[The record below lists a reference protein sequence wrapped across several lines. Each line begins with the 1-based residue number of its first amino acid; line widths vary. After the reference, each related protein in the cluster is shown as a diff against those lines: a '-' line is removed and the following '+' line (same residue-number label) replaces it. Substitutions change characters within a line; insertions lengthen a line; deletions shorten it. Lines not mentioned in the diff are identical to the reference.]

1 MLDWMKKLFNK
12 EEEQTAM
19 NKEVP
24 KQIESQ
30 PKIPRVNHYT
40 EAREA
45 QMASRNAGKC
55 RFPLVPDNGFDEED
69 ESEVNRFE
77 EQPVQ
82 GVAYEEPTAQRGIKV
97 ERSRRPYVEK
107 VVSTY
112 EEPEVQYEPVRES
125 VVKKASAP
133 SQESNRRPFRPT
145 EMISPIYGYNRPS
158 VEKKVE
164 KQEEVKEREDLE
176 ISVEGKAVV
185 DAWLEKKGY
194 KLSDFSEGQATS
206 SAPGEVVEQKGQ
218 QSKKEEKSVVDQWL
232 EKNGYEIERQVP
244 LVEEKEVIKEMSTP
258 QEVSADELLH
268 KTVAEQM
275 ESAKLEKDVVVLNE
289 NNLQEELVA
298 SKVEHEDTILSEEIK
313 RNTEIKQPTIEVE
326 KQAPEESVIV
336 KAEEKLEE
344 TIIVEIPEELEEVEV
359 ITETEEL
366 EEVEV
371 ITETEEL
378 EEVEVITE
386 TEELEEVEVIAETE
400 EPEELIAETEES
412 EEVEV
417 IAETEELEEVEV
429 IAETEESEEVEVI
442 AETEELEEV
451 EVIAETEE
459 SEEVEVIAETEESEE
474 VEVIAETEESEEV
487 EVIAE
492 TEESEEVEV
501 IAETEESEEVEV
513 IAETEESEEVEVIA
527 ETEES
532 EEVEVIAETEESE
545 EVEVIAEAEESEE
558 VEVIAETEE
567 SEEVEV
573 IAETEESEEVEVIA
587 EAEESEEV
595 EVIAETE
602 ELEEVEVI
610 AETEE
615 LEEVEVIAETEE
627 LEEVEVI
634 AETEELEEVE
644 VIAETEELEEV
655 EVIAET
661 EELEEVEVIAETK
674 APVVETFVALEEIQ
688 QEDEVIEQNSE
699 FIHVAEA
706 DEQTKND
713 VQSFANVLIAETE
726 ENKRVEEE
734 APVVE
739 EQSVEEEVPVV
750 EEQPVVKKEE
760 PKREKK
766 RHVPFNVVMLKQDRT
781 RLMERHAARANAMQP
796 SANVRVENK
805 PVQQEVAEP
814 QVEEQ
819 PMQQVVVESQV
830 EESPVQQVVAEPQV
844 EEQPMQQVVV
854 ESQVEESPVQQVV
867 AEPQVEEQPMQ
878 QVVAEPQVE
887 ESPVQQA
894 VAEPQV
900 EEQPMQQVVAEP
912 QVEEQ
917 PMQQVVVEPQ
927 VEESPVQQA
936 VAEPQVEEQP
946 MQQVVAEPQV
956 EEQPMQQVV
965 AEPQV
970 EEQPMQQVV
979 VEQVQKPISSTEVK
993 EKAYVVNQRE
1003 NDMRNVLHTPPTY
1016 TVPPLALLSI
1026 PQQTA
1031 LDNTEWLEEQKE
1043 LLDTTFNN
1051 FHVGAHVI
1059 NVSQGPAVTRFEVQP
1074 DPGVKVNKITNLS
1087 DDIKL
1092 SLAAK
1097 DIRIEAPI
1105 PGKSAIG
1112 IEVPN
1117 KESKPVFLRE
1127 ILRSPVFTKSE
1138 SPLTVAL
1145 GLDISGDPI
1154 VTDIR
1159 KMPHGL
1165 IAGATGSGKS
1175 VCINAILTSILYKAK
1190 PHEVK
1195 LMLIDPKMVE
1205 LAPYNSVP
1213 HLVAPVITDV
1223 KAATAALKWAVEE
1236 MERRYELFAHAG
1248 ARDLTRY
1255 NTIVSEREI
1264 PGETLPYIVIVIDEL
1279 ADLMMVAPGDVEEAI
1294 CRIAQ
1299 KARAC
1304 GIHLL
1309 VATQRPSVDVITGLI
1324 KSNIPTRIAFTV
1336 SSQVD
1341 SRTIIDIGG
1350 AEKLLGRGDMLFLG
1364 NGTSKPVRIQGVYVS
1379 DDEIE
1384 KTVDHVRKQMKPN
1397 YLFKQEDLLA
1407 KTEQAESEDELFFDA
1422 CQFVVEQ
1429 GGASTSSVQRKF
1441 RIGYNRAARLIE
1453 EMESQG
1459 IISEGRGTKPRD
1471 VLISE
1476 DEFAAMQETNV

>member
-24 KQIESQ
+24 KQVESQ

-69 ESEVNRFE
+69 VIETGRFE

-82 GVAYEEPTAQRGIKV
+82 AVTYKESPIQRGIKV
-97 ERSRRPYVEK
+97 ERSRRQYVEK

-112 EEPEVQYEPVRES
+112 EEPEMQYEPEREP
-125 VVKKASAP
+125 VVKKASTPA
-133 SQESNRRPFRPT
+133 QESNRRPFRPT

-158 VEKKVE
+158 VEKKEE

-176 ISVEGKAVV
+176 ISVEGKSVV

-194 KLSDFSEGQATS
+194 TLSDFSEGQAPTS
-206 SAPGEVVEQKGQ
+206 SSHRAANEQGEQ
-218 QSKKEEKSVVDQWL
+218 QYEESKKEEKSVVDQWL
-232 EKNGYEIERQVP
+232 EKNGYEIERQEP
-244 LVEEKEVIKEMSTP
+244 IVEEKEVVQEMSAP
-258 QEVSADELLH
+258 QEVPAAELLH
-268 KTVAEQM
+268 ETIAERM
-275 ESAKLEKDVVVLNE
+275 EGAKQESDVVDKNI
-289 NNLQEELVA
+289 LQEELVD

-313 RNTEIKQPTIEVE
+313 RSTEIEQPTIEVE
-326 KQAPEESVIV
+326 KQAPEESVII

-344 TIIVEIPEELEEVEV
+344 TIVVEIP
-359 ITETEEL
+359 
-366 EEVEV
+366 
-371 ITETEEL
+371 
-378 EEVEVITE
+378 
-386 TEELEEVEVIAETE
+386 EEVEVIAE
-400 EPEELIAETEES
+400 AEAP

-417 IAETEELEEVEV
+417 IAEAEELEEVEEVEV

-442 AETEELEEV
+442 AEAEAPEEV
-451 EVIAETEE
+451 EVIAEAEE
-459 SEEVEVIAETEESEE
+459 SEEVEVIAEAEAPEE
-474 VEVIAETEESEEV
+474 VEVIAEAEAEAPEEV

-492 TEESEEVEV
+492 
-501 IAETEESEEVEV
+501 A
-513 IAETEESEEVEVIA
+513 
-527 ETEES
+527 EES

-573 IAETEESEEVEVIA
+573 IAETKAPE
-587 EAEESEEV
+587 EAE
-595 EVIAETE
+595 
-602 ELEEVEVI
+602 
-610 AETEE
+610 
-615 LEEVEVIAETEE
+615 
-627 LEEVEVI
+627 
-634 AETEELEEVE
+634 
-644 VIAETEELEEV
+644 
-655 EVIAET
+655 
-661 EELEEVEVIAETK
+661 
-674 APVVETFVALEEIQ
+674 PVALEEMQ
-688 QEDEVIEQNSE
+688 QEMVLNKAIEQKNE

-706 DEQTKND
+706 DEQTKKD
-713 VQSFANVLIAETE
+713 VQSFADVLIAEE
-726 ENKRVEEE
+726 QRVVEE

-739 EQSVEEEVPVV
+739 EQSVVEEAPIAEEQPVAEETSIVEEQPVAEEAPIAEEQPAVEETPIVEEQPAAEEAPVV
-750 EEQPVVKKEE
+750 EEQPVVEETSVVEEQPAAEETPIVEEQPAAEEAPIAEEQPAVEETPIVEEQPAAEEAPVVEEQPVAEEAPVVEEQTVVQKEE

-781 RLMERHAARANAMQP
+781 RLMERHAARTNAMQP
-796 SANVRVENK
+796 SMSERVENK
-805 PVQQEVAEP
+805 SVHQVEEQPQVEEKQMQQVVVKPQVEEKQMQQVVEP
-814 QVEEQ
+814 QVEEK
-819 PMQQVVVESQV
+819 
-830 EESPVQQVVAEPQV
+830 PVQQVVEPQV
-844 EEQPMQQVVV
+844 EEK
-854 ESQVEESPVQQVV
+854 
-867 AEPQVEEQPMQ
+867 
-878 QVVAEPQVE
+878 
-887 ESPVQQA
+887 
-894 VAEPQV
+894 
-900 EEQPMQQVVAEP
+900 
-912 QVEEQ
+912 

-927 VEESPVQQA
+927 VEEKPVQQ
-936 VAEPQVEEQP
+936 VVVEPQVEEK
-946 MQQVVAEPQV
+946 
-956 EEQPMQQVV
+956 
-965 AEPQV
+965 
-970 EEQPMQQVV
+970 PMQQVV
-979 VEQVQKPISSTEVK
+979 VEPQVEEKPVQQVVEPQVEEVQPVQQVVAEQVQKPISSTEVE

-1003 NDMRNVLHTPPTY
+1003 NDVRNVLQTPPTY
-1016 TVPPLALLSI
+1016 TIPSLTLLSI
-1026 PQQTA
+1026 PQQAA

-1364 NGTSKPVRIQGVYVS
+1364 NGTSKPVRVQGVYVS

-1384 KTVDHVRKQMKPN
+1384 KTVDHVKKQMKPN

-1407 KTEQAESEDELFFDA
+1407 KTEQAESEDELFFEA

-1459 IISEGRGTKPRD
+1459 IISEARGTKPRD

>member
-1 MLDWMKKLFNK
+1 ETL
-12 EEEQTAM
+12 EEA
-19 NKEVP
+19 
-24 KQIESQ
+24 
-30 PKIPRVNHYT
+30 
-40 EAREA
+40 
-45 QMASRNAGKC
+45 
-55 RFPLVPDNGFDEED
+55 
-69 ESEVNRFE
+69 
-77 EQPVQ
+77 
-82 GVAYEEPTAQRGIKV
+82 
-97 ERSRRPYVEK
+97 
-107 VVSTY
+107 
-112 EEPEVQYEPVRES
+112 
-125 VVKKASAP
+125 
-133 SQESNRRPFRPT
+133 
-145 EMISPIYGYNRPS
+145 
-158 VEKKVE
+158 
-164 KQEEVKEREDLE
+164 
-176 ISVEGKAVV
+176 
-185 DAWLEKKGY
+185 
-194 KLSDFSEGQATS
+194 
-206 SAPGEVVEQKGQ
+206 
-218 QSKKEEKSVVDQWL
+218 
-232 EKNGYEIERQVP
+232 
-244 LVEEKEVIKEMSTP
+244 EVI
-258 QEVSADELLH
+258 
-268 KTVAEQM
+268 AE
-275 ESAKLEKDVVVLNE
+275 
-289 NNLQEELVA
+289 
-298 SKVEHEDTILSEEIK
+298 
-313 RNTEIKQPTIEVE
+313 TET
-326 KQAPEESVIV
+326 
-336 KAEEKLEE
+336 
-344 TIIVEIPEELEEVEV
+344 LEEVEV
-359 ITETEEL
+359 VAETEAL

-371 ITETEEL
+371 VVETEAP
-378 EEVEVITE
+378 EEAEVIAE
-386 TEELEEVEVIAETE
+386 TEALEEVEVIAETE
-400 EPEELIAETEES
+400 TLEEA
-412 EEVEV
+412 EV
-417 IAETEELEEVEV
+417 IAETEALEEVEVVAETETLEEAEVIAETETLEEVEVVAETEALEEVEVIVETEAPEEAEVIAETEALEEVEVVAETEALEEVEV
-429 IAETEESEEVEVI
+429 IAETEALEEVEVV
-442 AETEELEEV
+442 AETEELEE
-451 EVIAETEE
+451 AE
-459 SEEVEVIAETEESEE
+459 
-474 VEVIAETEESEEV
+474 
-487 EVIAE
+487 
-492 TEESEEVEV
+492 
-501 IAETEESEEVEV
+501 
-513 IAETEESEEVEVIA
+513 
-527 ETEES
+527 
-532 EEVEVIAETEESE
+532 
-545 EVEVIAEAEESEE
+545 
-558 VEVIAETEE
+558 
-567 SEEVEV
+567 
-573 IAETEESEEVEVIA
+573 
-587 EAEESEEV
+587 
-595 EVIAETE
+595 
-602 ELEEVEVI
+602 
-610 AETEE
+610 
-615 LEEVEVIAETEE
+615 
-627 LEEVEVI
+627 
-634 AETEELEEVE
+634 
-644 VIAETEELEEV
+644 
-655 EVIAET
+655 
-661 EELEEVEVIAETK
+661 
-674 APVVETFVALEEIQ
+674 PVALEETQ
-688 QEDEVIEQNSE
+688 QEMLLNEQIEQKNE
-699 FIHVAEA
+699 FIHVTEA
-706 DEQTKND
+706 DEQMKKD
-713 VQSFANVLIAETE
+713 VQSFANVLIAEEAPVAE
-726 ENKRVEEE
+726 EQRAVEEASVVEE
-734 APVVE
+734 APIAE
-739 EQSVEEEVPVV
+739 EQRVV
-750 EEQPVVKKEE
+750 EQPVVQKEE

-781 RLMERHAARANAMQP
+781 RLMERHAARANAMQ
-796 SANVRVENK
+796 SSMSERVENK
-805 PVQQEVAEP
+805 PVQQVEEQPVQQEVVEP
-814 QVEEQ
+814 QVEEK
-819 PMQQVVVESQV
+819 PVQQVVVEPQV
-830 EESPVQQVVAEPQV
+830 EEKPVQQVVVEPQV
-844 EEQPMQQVVV
+844 EEK
-854 ESQVEESPVQQVV
+854 
-867 AEPQVEEQPMQ
+867 
-878 QVVAEPQVE
+878 
-887 ESPVQQA
+887 
-894 VAEPQV
+894 
-900 EEQPMQQVVAEP
+900 
-912 QVEEQ
+912 

-927 VEESPVQQA
+927 VEEKPVQQ
-936 VAEPQVEEQP
+936 VVVEPQVEERP
-946 MQQVVAEPQV
+946 MQQVVA
-956 EEQPMQQVV
+956 
-965 AEPQV
+965 
-970 EEQPMQQVV
+970 
-979 VEQVQKPISSTEVK
+979 EQVQKPISSTEVQ

-1003 NDMRNVLHTPPTY
+1003 NDMRNVLQTPPTY
-1016 TVPPLALLSI
+1016 AIPPLTLLSI
-1026 PQQTA
+1026 PQQAA
-1031 LDNTEWLEEQKE
+1031 LDNTEWLNEQKE

-1255 NTIVSEREI
+1255 NTIVSGREI

-1364 NGTSKPVRIQGVYVS
+1364 NGTSKPVRVQGVYVS

>member
-82 GVAYEEPTAQRGIKV
+82 GVTYEEPTAQRGIKV

-125 VVKKASAP
+125 VVKKASTPA
-133 SQESNRRPFRPT
+133 QESNRRPFRPT

-158 VEKKVE
+158 VEKKEE

-176 ISVEGKAVV
+176 ISVEGKSVV

-194 KLSDFSEGQATS
+194 TLSDFSEGQAPTS
-206 SAPGEVVEQKGQ
+206 SSHRAANQQGEQ
-218 QSKKEEKSVVDQWL
+218 QYKENKKEEKSVVDQWL

-244 LVEEKEVIKEMSTP
+244 LVEEKEVIQEMSTP

-344 TIIVEIPEELEEVEV
+344 TIIVEIPEEVSKVEVIAETEEFEEVVMETEAPEEVEV
-359 ITETEEL
+359 ITETEES
-366 EEVEV
+366 EEA
-371 ITETEEL
+371 
-378 EEVEVITE
+378 
-386 TEELEEVEVIAETE
+386 EVIAE
-400 EPEELIAETEES
+400 
-412 EEVEV
+412 V
-417 IAETEELEEVEV
+417 
-429 IAETEESEEVEVI
+429 
-442 AETEELEEV
+442 
-451 EVIAETEE
+451 
-459 SEEVEVIAETEESEE
+459 
-474 VEVIAETEESEEV
+474 
-487 EVIAE
+487 
-492 TEESEEVEV
+492 
-501 IAETEESEEVEV
+501 
-513 IAETEESEEVEVIA
+513 
-527 ETEES
+527 
-532 EEVEVIAETEESE
+532 EESE

-558 VEVIAETEE
+558 AEVIAE
-567 SEEVEV
+567 
-573 IAETEESEEVEVIA
+573 IN
-587 EAEESEEV
+587 
-595 EVIAETE
+595 
-602 ELEEVEVI
+602 
-610 AETEE
+610 
-615 LEEVEVIAETEE
+615 
-627 LEEVEVI
+627 
-634 AETEELEEVE
+634 
-644 VIAETEELEEV
+644 
-655 EVIAET
+655 
-661 EELEEVEVIAETK
+661 

-688 QEDEVIEQNSE
+688 QEDEAIEQKSE

-706 DEQTKND
+706 DEQTKKD
-713 VQSFANVLIAETE
+713 VQSFADVLIAEEQPVVE
-726 ENKRVEEE
+726 EAPVVEKQPVAEETLVAEEQRVVEEAPVAEEQQVVEE

-739 EQSVEEEVPVV
+739 EQSVVEEAPVV
-750 EEQPVVKKEE
+750 EEQPVAEETPVAEEQPVVQKEE

-814 QVEEQ
+814 QVEERPVQ
-819 PMQQVVVESQV
+819 QVAAEPQMEEHPVQQVVAKPQV
-830 EESPVQQVVAEPQV
+830 EEQTMKQVVAEPQVEERPVQQVVAEPQVEEHPVQQVVAEPQV
-844 EEQPMQQVVV
+844 EEQPI
-854 ESQVEESPVQQVV
+854 
-867 AEPQVEEQPMQ
+867 
-878 QVVAEPQVE
+878 
-887 ESPVQQA
+887 
-894 VAEPQV
+894 
-900 EEQPMQQVVAEP
+900 
-912 QVEEQ
+912 
-917 PMQQVVVEPQ
+917 
-927 VEESPVQQA
+927 
-936 VAEPQVEEQP
+936 
-946 MQQVVAEPQV
+946 
-956 EEQPMQQVV
+956 
-965 AEPQV
+965 
-970 EEQPMQQVV
+970 QQVV
-979 VEQVQKPISSTEVK
+979 VEQVQKPISSTEVQ

-1026 PQQTA
+1026 PQQSA

-1364 NGTSKPVRIQGVYVS
+1364 NGTSKPVRVQGVYVS

-1384 KTVDHVRKQMKPN
+1384 KTVDHVKKQMKPN

-1407 KTEQAESEDELFFDA
+1407 KTEQAESEDELFLDA

>member
-24 KQIESQ
+24 KQVESQ

-69 ESEVNRFE
+69 VIETGHFE
-77 EQPVQ
+77 EQPVRA
-82 GVAYEEPTAQRGIKV
+82 VTYENQPVQRGIKV
-97 ERSRRPYVEK
+97 ERSRRQYVEK

-112 EEPEVQYEPVRES
+112 EEPEMQYEPEREP

-158 VEKKVE
+158 VEKKEE

-176 ISVEGKAVV
+176 ISVEGKSVV

-194 KLSDFSEGQATS
+194 KLSDFSEGQAPTS
-206 SAPGEVVEQKGQ
+206 SSHRAANQQGEQ
-218 QSKKEEKSVVDQWL
+218 QYEENKKEEKSVVDQWL

-244 LVEEKEVIKEMSTP
+244 LVEEKEVIQEMSTP

-344 TIIVEIPEELEEVEV
+344 TIIVEIPEEVSK
-359 ITETEEL
+359 
-366 EEVEV
+366 
-371 ITETEEL
+371 
-378 EEVEVITE
+378 
-386 TEELEEVEVIAETE
+386 VEVIAETE
-400 EPEELIAETEES
+400 ELEEVVMETEAP

-417 IAETEELEEVEV
+417 IAEAKELEEVEV

-442 AETEELEEV
+442 AEAEESEEA

-474 VEVIAETEESEEV
+474 VEVIAEAEESEEA

-513 IAETEESEEVEVIA
+513 IAEAEESEEAEVITETEESEEVEVIAEAKESEEVEVIAEAKESEEVEVIA

-545 EVEVIAEAEESEE
+545 EVEVIAEAKELEE
-558 VEVIAETEE
+558 VEVIT
-567 SEEVEV
+567 
-573 IAETEESEEVEVIA
+573 ETEESEEVEVIA
-587 EAEESEEV
+587 EAEE
-595 EVIAETE
+595 T
-602 ELEEVEVI
+602 
-610 AETEE
+610 
-615 LEEVEVIAETEE
+615 
-627 LEEVEVI
+627 
-634 AETEELEEVE
+634 
-644 VIAETEELEEV
+644 
-655 EVIAET
+655 
-661 EELEEVEVIAETK
+661 EVIAETK

-688 QEDEVIEQNSE
+688 QEDEAIEQKSE

-706 DEQTKND
+706 DEQTKKD

-726 ENKRVEEE
+726 ENRRVVEEAQVAEEQRVVEEAQVAEEQRVVEEAQVAEEQRVVEEAQVAEEQRVVEE

-739 EQSVEEEVPVV
+739 EQRVVEETPIA
-750 EEQPVVKKEE
+750 EEQPVVQKEE

-814 QVEEQ
+814 QVEER
-819 PMQQVVVESQV
+819 
-830 EESPVQQVVAEPQV
+830 PVQQVVAEPQV
-844 EEQPMQQVVV
+844 EENPMQQVVV
-854 ESQVEESPVQQVV
+854 EPQVEERPVQQVVVEPQVEERPVQQVV
-867 AEPQVEEQPMQ
+867 AEPQVEER
-878 QVVAEPQVE
+878 
-887 ESPVQQA
+887 PVQQ
-894 VAEPQV
+894 
-900 EEQPMQQVVAEP
+900 
-912 QVEEQ
+912 
-917 PMQQVVVEPQ
+917 VVEPQ
-927 VEESPVQQA
+927 VEERPVQQ
-936 VAEPQVEEQP
+936 
-946 MQQVVAEPQV
+946 
-956 EEQPMQQVV
+956 V

-979 VEQVQKPISSTEVK
+979 VEQVQKPISSTEVQ

-1026 PQQTA
+1026 PQQSA

-1364 NGTSKPVRIQGVYVS
+1364 NGTSKPVRVQGVYVS

-1384 KTVDHVRKQMKPN
+1384 KTVDHVKKQMKPN

-1407 KTEQAESEDELFFDA
+1407 KTEQAESEDELFLDA

>member
-19 NKEVP
+19 NKEVQ
-24 KQIESQ
+24 KQVESQ

-69 ESEVNRFE
+69 VIETGRFE

-82 GVAYEEPTAQRGIKV
+82 AVTYKESPIQRGIKV
-97 ERSRRPYVEK
+97 ERSRRQYVEK

-112 EEPEVQYEPVRES
+112 EEPEMQYEPEREP
-125 VVKKASAP
+125 VVKKASTPA
-133 SQESNRRPFRPT
+133 QESNRRPFRPT

-158 VEKKVE
+158 VEKKEE

-176 ISVEGKAVV
+176 ISVEGKSVV

-194 KLSDFSEGQATS
+194 TLSHFSEGQTPTS
-206 SAPGEVVEQKGQ
+206 SSHERVDEQDQ

-232 EKNGYEIERQVP
+232 EKNGYEIERQEP
-244 LVEEKEVIKEMSTP
+244 IVEEKEVAQEMSAP
-258 QEVSADELLH
+258 QEVPAAEVLH
-268 KTVAEQM
+268 ETIAERM
-275 ESAKLEKDVVVLNE
+275 EDAKQEKDVVVE
-289 NNLQEELVA
+289 NVLQTESLA
-298 SKVEHEDTILSEEIK
+298 SKVEHEDTILSEEMK
-313 RNTEIKQPTIEVE
+313 RNTEIEQPTIEVE

-344 TIIVEIPEELEEVEV
+344 TIIVEIPEESEEVEV
-359 ITETEEL
+359 IT
-366 EEVEV
+366 
-371 ITETEEL
+371 
-378 EEVEVITE
+378 
-386 TEELEEVEVIAETE
+386 
-400 EPEELIAETEES
+400 
-412 EEVEV
+412 
-417 IAETEELEEVEV
+417 
-429 IAETEESEEVEVI
+429 
-442 AETEELEEV
+442 
-451 EVIAETEE
+451 
-459 SEEVEVIAETEESEE
+459 
-474 VEVIAETEESEEV
+474 
-487 EVIAE
+487 
-492 TEESEEVEV
+492 
-501 IAETEESEEVEV
+501 
-513 IAETEESEEVEVIA
+513 
-527 ETEES
+527 
-532 EEVEVIAETEESE
+532 ETEESE

-567 SEEVEV
+567 SEE
-573 IAETEESEEVEVIA
+573 AEPVV
-587 EAEESEEV
+587 
-595 EVIAETE
+595 
-602 ELEEVEVI
+602 LEE
-610 AETEE
+610 
-615 LEEVEVIAETEE
+615 
-627 LEEVEVI
+627 
-634 AETEELEEVE
+634 
-644 VIAETEELEEV
+644 
-655 EVIAET
+655 
-661 EELEEVEVIAETK
+661 TK
-674 APVVETFVALEEIQ
+674 
-688 QEDEVIEQNSE
+688 QEMVLNEAIEQKNE

-706 DEQTKND
+706 DEQTKKD
-713 VQSFANVLIAETE
+713 VQSFADVLIAEEAAIE
-726 ENKRVEEE
+726 EEQSVVEEAVIEEEQSVVEEAVIEEEQPVVEEAVIEEEQPVVEETPVEEEQSVVEE

-739 EQSVEEEVPVV
+739 EPPVV
-750 EEQPVVKKEE
+750 EEAVIEEEQRVVEETVIEEEQSVAEETPVAEEPPVVQKEE

-766 RHVPFNVVMLKQDRT
+766 RHVPFNVVMLKQDRA
-781 RLMERHAARANAMQP
+781 RLVERHAARTNAMQP
-796 SANVRVENK
+796 SMKERVENK
-805 PVQQEVAEP
+805 PVH
-814 QVEEQ
+814 QVEEK
-819 PMQQVVVESQV
+819 
-830 EESPVQQVVAEPQV
+830 
-844 EEQPMQQVVV
+844 
-854 ESQVEESPVQQVV
+854 
-867 AEPQVEEQPMQ
+867 
-878 QVVAEPQVE
+878 
-887 ESPVQQA
+887 
-894 VAEPQV
+894 
-900 EEQPMQQVVAEP
+900 
-912 QVEEQ
+912 

-927 VEESPVQQA
+927 VEEKPMQQVA
-936 VAEPQVEEQP
+936 VEPQVEEKL
-946 MQQVVAEPQV
+946 MQQVVVEPQV
-956 EEQPMQQVV
+956 EEK
-965 AEPQV
+965 
-970 EEQPMQQVV
+970 PMQQVV
-979 VEQVQKPISSTEVK
+979 VEPQTEEKPMQQVVVEPQTEEKPMQQVVVEPQVEERPVQQVVVESQQVQKPISSTEVE

-1003 NDMRNVLHTPPTY
+1003 NDVRNVLQTPPTY
-1016 TVPPLALLSI
+1016 TIPSLTLLSI
-1026 PQQTA
+1026 PQQAA

-1364 NGTSKPVRIQGVYVS
+1364 NGTSKPVRVQGVYVS

-1384 KTVDHVRKQMKPN
+1384 KTVDHVKKQMKPN

-1407 KTEQAESEDELFFDA
+1407 KTEQAESEDELFLDA

>member
-1 MLDWMKKLFNK
+1 
-12 EEEQTAM
+12 
-19 NKEVP
+19 
-24 KQIESQ
+24 
-30 PKIPRVNHYT
+30 
-40 EAREA
+40 
-45 QMASRNAGKC
+45 
-55 RFPLVPDNGFDEED
+55 
-69 ESEVNRFE
+69 
-77 EQPVQ
+77 
-82 GVAYEEPTAQRGIKV
+82 EP
-97 ERSRRPYVEK
+97 
-107 VVSTY
+107 
-112 EEPEVQYEPVRES
+112 
-125 VVKKASAP
+125 
-133 SQESNRRPFRPT
+133 
-145 EMISPIYGYNRPS
+145 
-158 VEKKVE
+158 
-164 KQEEVKEREDLE
+164 
-176 ISVEGKAVV
+176 
-185 DAWLEKKGY
+185 
-194 KLSDFSEGQATS
+194 
-206 SAPGEVVEQKGQ
+206 
-218 QSKKEEKSVVDQWL
+218 
-232 EKNGYEIERQVP
+232 
-244 LVEEKEVIKEMSTP
+244 
-258 QEVSADELLH
+258 
-268 KTVAEQM
+268 
-275 ESAKLEKDVVVLNE
+275 
-289 NNLQEELVA
+289 
-298 SKVEHEDTILSEEIK
+298 
-313 RNTEIKQPTIEVE
+313 
-326 KQAPEESVIV
+326 
-336 KAEEKLEE
+336 
-344 TIIVEIPEELEEVEV
+344 
-359 ITETEEL
+359 
-366 EEVEV
+366 
-371 ITETEEL
+371 
-378 EEVEVITE
+378 
-386 TEELEEVEVIAETE
+386 
-400 EPEELIAETEES
+400 

-429 IAETEESEEVEVI
+429 IAETEEPEEVEVI

-451 EVIAETEE
+451 EVIAETEAQ
-459 SEEVEVIAETEESEE
+459 EEVEVIAETEESEE
-474 VEVIAETEESEEV
+474 VEVIAE
-487 EVIAE
+487 I
-492 TEESEEVEV
+492 
-501 IAETEESEEVEV
+501 
-513 IAETEESEEVEVIA
+513 
-527 ETEES
+527 
-532 EEVEVIAETEESE
+532 
-545 EVEVIAEAEESEE
+545 
-558 VEVIAETEE
+558 
-567 SEEVEV
+567 
-573 IAETEESEEVEVIA
+573 
-587 EAEESEEV
+587 
-595 EVIAETE
+595 
-602 ELEEVEVI
+602 
-610 AETEE
+610 
-615 LEEVEVIAETEE
+615 
-627 LEEVEVI
+627 
-634 AETEELEEVE
+634 
-644 VIAETEELEEV
+644 
-655 EVIAET
+655 
-661 EELEEVEVIAETK
+661 K

-688 QEDEVIEQNSE
+688 QEDEAIEQKSE

-713 VQSFANVLIAETE
+713 VQSFANVLLAETE
-726 ENKRVEEE
+726 ENKRVVEE
-734 APVVE
+734 APVAEEQRVVE
-739 EQSVEEEVPVV
+739 ETPVAEEQRVVEEAPVAEEQRV
-750 EEQPVVKKEE
+750 VEEAPVAEEQPVVKKEE

-781 RLMERHAARANAMQP
+781 RLMERHAARANAMQH
-796 SANVRVENK
+796 SVNVRVENR
-805 PVQQEVAEP
+805 PV
-814 QVEEQ
+814 
-819 PMQQVVVESQV
+819 
-830 EESPVQQVVAEPQV
+830 
-844 EEQPMQQVVV
+844 
-854 ESQVEESPVQQVV
+854 
-867 AEPQVEEQPMQ
+867 
-878 QVVAEPQVE
+878 
-887 ESPVQQA
+887 
-894 VAEPQV
+894 
-900 EEQPMQQVVAEP
+900 
-912 QVEEQ
+912 
-917 PMQQVVVEPQ
+917 
-927 VEESPVQQA
+927 
-936 VAEPQVEEQP
+936 
-946 MQQVVAEPQV
+946 QQVVAEPQV

-979 VEQVQKPISSTEVK
+979 VESQVEEQPMQQVVVESQVEEQSVQQVVAEPQMEERPVQQVVEEQVQKPISSTEVQ

-1026 PQQTA
+1026 PQQSA
-1031 LDNTEWLEEQKE
+1031 LDNTEWLDEQKE

-1364 NGTSKPVRIQGVYVS
+1364 NGTSKPVRVQGVYVS

-1407 KTEQAESEDELFFDA
+1407 KTEQAESEDELFFEA

-1453 EMESQG
+1453 EMQSQG
-1459 IISEGRGTKPRD
+1459 IISEARGTKPRD

>member
-24 KQIESQ
+24 KQVESQ

-69 ESEVNRFE
+69 VIETGRFE

-82 GVAYEEPTAQRGIKV
+82 AVTYENEPIQRGIKV
-97 ERSRRPYVEK
+97 ERSRRQYVEK

-112 EEPEVQYEPVRES
+112 EEPEMQYEPEREP
-125 VVKKASAP
+125 VVKKASTPA
-133 SQESNRRPFRPT
+133 QESNRRPFRPT

-158 VEKKVE
+158 VEKKEE

-176 ISVEGKAVV
+176 ISVEGKSVV

-194 KLSDFSEGQATS
+194 TLSDFSEGQAPTS
-206 SAPGEVVEQKGQ
+206 SSHRAANQQGERQYEE
-218 QSKKEEKSVVDQWL
+218 SKKEEKSVVDQWL
-232 EKNGYEIERQVP
+232 EKNGYEIERQEP
-244 LVEEKEVIKEMSTP
+244 IVEEKEVVQEMSAP
-258 QEVSADELLH
+258 QEVPAAELLH
-268 KTVAEQM
+268 ETIAERM
-275 ESAKLEKDVVVLNE
+275 EGAKQESDVVDKNI
-289 NNLQEELVA
+289 LQEELVD

-313 RNTEIKQPTIEVE
+313 RSTEIEQPTIEVE

-344 TIIVEIPEELEEVEV
+344 TIVVEIP
-359 ITETEEL
+359 
-366 EEVEV
+366 
-371 ITETEEL
+371 
-378 EEVEVITE
+378 
-386 TEELEEVEVIAETE
+386 EEVEVIAEAE
-400 EPEELIAETEES
+400 EP
-412 EEVEV
+412 
-417 IAETEELEEVEV
+417 EEVEV
-429 IAETEESEEVEVI
+429 IAETEESEEVI
-442 AETEELEEV
+442 AEAEELEEV
-451 EVIAETEE
+451 EVIAEAEELEEVEVIAEAEE
-459 SEEVEVIAETEESEE
+459 SEEVEVIAEAEELEE
-474 VEVIAETEESEEV
+474 VEVIAEAEELEEV

-492 TEESEEVEV
+492 AEEPEEVEV
-501 IAETEESEEVEV
+501 IMEA
-513 IAETEESEEVEVIA
+513 
-527 ETEES
+527 
-532 EEVEVIAETEESE
+532 EESE

-558 VEVIAETEE
+558 VEVIAEAEE
-567 SEEVEV
+567 PEEV
-573 IAETEESEEVEVIA
+573 
-587 EAEESEEV
+587 
-595 EVIAETE
+595 E
-602 ELEEVEVI
+602 ELEEVE
-610 AETEE
+610 
-615 LEEVEVIAETEE
+615 
-627 LEEVEVI
+627 
-634 AETEELEEVE
+634 
-644 VIAETEELEEV
+644 
-655 EVIAET
+655 
-661 EELEEVEVIAETK
+661 
-674 APVVETFVALEEIQ
+674 PVALEEMQ
-688 QEDEVIEQNSE
+688 QEMVLNEAIEQKNE

-706 DEQTKND
+706 DEQTKKD
-713 VQSFANVLIAETE
+713 VQSFADVLIAEEQRVAE
-726 ENKRVEEE
+726 ETSVVEEQSVVEEAPIAEEQRVAEETSIVEEQPVAEEAPIAEEQPVAEEAPIAEE

-739 EQSVEEEVPVV
+739 EQSVVEEAPIA
-750 EEQPVVKKEE
+750 EEQPVVEEAPIAEEQPVVEEAPIAEEQPVAEEAPVIEEQPVVQKEE

-766 RHVPFNVVMLKQDRT
+766 RHVQFNVVMLKQDRA
-781 RLMERHAARANAMQP
+781 RLMERHASRTNAMQ
-796 SANVRVENK
+796 SSMSERVENK
-805 PVQQEVAEP
+805 PVH

-819 PMQQVVVESQV
+819 PQV
-830 EESPVQQVVAEPQV
+830 EEK
-844 EEQPMQQVVV
+844 
-854 ESQVEESPVQQVV
+854 
-867 AEPQVEEQPMQ
+867 
-878 QVVAEPQVE
+878 
-887 ESPVQQA
+887 
-894 VAEPQV
+894 
-900 EEQPMQQVVAEP
+900 
-912 QVEEQ
+912 

-927 VEESPVQQA
+927 VEEKQMQQ
-936 VAEPQVEEQP
+936 VVEPQVEEK
-946 MQQVVAEPQV
+946 
-956 EEQPMQQVV
+956 
-965 AEPQV
+965 
-970 EEQPMQQVV
+970 PMQQVV
-979 VEQVQKPISSTEVK
+979 VEPQVEEKPMQQVVVEEKPMQQVMVEPQVEEAQPVQQVVAEQVQKPISSTEVE

-1003 NDMRNVLHTPPTY
+1003 NDVRNVLQTPPTY
-1016 TVPPLALLSI
+1016 TIPSLTLLSI
-1026 PQQTA
+1026 PQQAA

-1255 NTIVSEREI
+1255 NTIVSGREI

-1364 NGTSKPVRIQGVYVS
+1364 NGTSKPVRVQGVYVS

-1384 KTVDHVRKQMKPN
+1384 KTVDHVKKQMKPN

>member
-82 GVAYEEPTAQRGIKV
+82 GVTYEEPTAQRGIKV

-158 VEKKVE
+158 VEKKEE

-176 ISVEGKAVV
+176 ISVEGKSVV

-194 KLSDFSEGQATS
+194 KLSDFSEGQAPTS
-206 SAPGEVVEQKGQ
+206 SSHRAANQQGEQ
-218 QSKKEEKSVVDQWL
+218 QYEENKKEEKSVVDQWL

-244 LVEEKEVIKEMSTP
+244 LVEEKEVMSTP

-344 TIIVEIPEELEEVEV
+344 TIIVEIPEEVSKVEV
-359 ITETEEL
+359 IAETEEL
-366 EEVEV
+366 EEVV
-371 ITETEEL
+371 METEAP
-378 EEVEVITE
+378 
-386 TEELEEVEVIAETE
+386 EEVEVIAETE
-400 EPEELIAETEES
+400 EVEVIAETKEPEEVVMETEEVEVIAEAEEVEVIVETEES

-417 IAETEELEEVEV
+417 IAE
-429 IAETEESEEVEVI
+429 AKESEEVEVI
-442 AETEELEEV
+442 AEAKELEEV
-451 EVIAETEE
+451 EVIT
-459 SEEVEVIAETEESEE
+459 
-474 VEVIAETEESEEV
+474 
-487 EVIAE
+487 
-492 TEESEEVEV
+492 
-501 IAETEESEEVEV
+501 
-513 IAETEESEEVEVIA
+513 
-527 ETEES
+527 
-532 EEVEVIAETEESE
+532 ETEESE
-545 EVEVIAEAEESEE
+545 EVEVIAEAEE
-558 VEVIAETEE
+558 T
-567 SEEVEV
+567 
-573 IAETEESEEVEVIA
+573 
-587 EAEESEEV
+587 
-595 EVIAETE
+595 
-602 ELEEVEVI
+602 
-610 AETEE
+610 
-615 LEEVEVIAETEE
+615 
-627 LEEVEVI
+627 
-634 AETEELEEVE
+634 
-644 VIAETEELEEV
+644 
-655 EVIAET
+655 
-661 EELEEVEVIAETK
+661 EVIAETK

-688 QEDEVIEQNSE
+688 QEDEAIEQKSE

-706 DEQTKND
+706 DEQTKKD

-726 ENKRVEEE
+726 ENRRVVEEAQVAEEQRVVEE

-739 EQSVEEEVPVV
+739 EQRVVEETPIT
-750 EEQPVVKKEE
+750 EEQPVVQKEE

-814 QVEEQ
+814 QVEER
-819 PMQQVVVESQV
+819 
-830 EESPVQQVVAEPQV
+830 PVQQVVAEPQV
-844 EEQPMQQVVV
+844 EER
-854 ESQVEESPVQQVV
+854 PVQQVV
-867 AEPQVEEQPMQ
+867 AEPQVEEN
-878 QVVAEPQVE
+878 
-887 ESPVQQA
+887 
-894 VAEPQV
+894 
-900 EEQPMQQVVAEP
+900 
-912 QVEEQ
+912 

-927 VEESPVQQA
+927 VEERPVQQ
-936 VAEPQVEEQP
+936 VVVEPQVEERP
-946 MQQVVAEPQV
+946 VQQVVVEPQV
-956 EEQPMQQVV
+956 EERPVQQV

-979 VEQVQKPISSTEVK
+979 VEQVQKPISSTEVQ

-1026 PQQTA
+1026 PQQSA

-1223 KAATAALKWAVEE
+1223 KAATTALKWAVEE

-1364 NGTSKPVRIQGVYVS
+1364 NGTSKPVRVQGVYVS

-1384 KTVDHVRKQMKPN
+1384 KTVDHVKKQMKPN

-1407 KTEQAESEDELFFDA
+1407 KTEQAESEDELFLDA

>member
-12 EEEQTAM
+12 EEEQTAL
-19 NKEVP
+19 NKEVQ

-69 ESEVNRFE
+69 EREVDHFE

-82 GVAYEEPTAQRGIKV
+82 GVTYEEPTAQRGIQV

-112 EEPEVQYEPVRES
+112 EEPEVQYEPVREA

-194 KLSDFSEGQATS
+194 TLSDFSEGQATS
-206 SAPGEVVEQKGQ
+206 SSPSHESVGQ
-218 QSKKEEKSVVDQWL
+218 QDKKQEKSVVDQWL
-232 EKNGYEIERQVP
+232 EKNGYEIERQEP
-244 LVEEKEVIKEMSTP
+244 LVEEKEVIQGMSTP

-298 SKVEHEDTILSEEIK
+298 SKVEYEDTILSEEIK

-336 KAEEKLEE
+336 KAEEKLAE
-344 TIIVEIPEELEEVEV
+344 TIIVEIPEEPEEVEV
-359 ITETEEL
+359 ITETEEP

-371 ITETEEL
+371 IIETEEL

-386 TEELEEVEVIAETE
+386 TEELEEVEVIAESEEVEVIAEAEESEEVEVIAEAEESEEVEVITETE
-400 EPEELIAETEES
+400 EPEEVEVIAEAEES

-442 AETEELEEV
+442 AE
-451 EVIAETEE
+451 A
-459 SEEVEVIAETEESEE
+459 
-474 VEVIAETEESEEV
+474 
-487 EVIAE
+487 
-492 TEESEEVEV
+492 
-501 IAETEESEEVEV
+501 
-513 IAETEESEEVEVIA
+513 
-527 ETEES
+527 
-532 EEVEVIAETEESE
+532 
-545 EVEVIAEAEESEE
+545 
-558 VEVIAETEE
+558 
-567 SEEVEV
+567 
-573 IAETEESEEVEVIA
+573 
-587 EAEESEEV
+587 
-595 EVIAETE
+595 E

-615 LEEVEVIAETEE
+615 LEEVEVIAE
-627 LEEVEVI
+627 I
-634 AETEELEEVE
+634 
-644 VIAETEELEEV
+644 
-655 EVIAET
+655 
-661 EELEEVEVIAETK
+661 K

-688 QEDEVIEQNSE
+688 QEDEAIEQKSE

-713 VQSFANVLIAETE
+713 VQSFANVLLAETE
-726 ENKRVEEE
+726 ENKRVVEEEPVAEEQRVVEETPVAEEQRVVEE
-734 APVVE
+734 APVA
-739 EQSVEEEVPVV
+739 

-781 RLMERHAARANAMQP
+781 RLMERHAARANAMQH
-796 SANVRVENK
+796 SVNVRVENR
-805 PVQQEVAEP
+805 
-814 QVEEQ
+814 
-819 PMQQVVVESQV
+819 
-830 EESPVQQVVAEPQV
+830 PVQQVVAEPQV
-844 EEQPMQQVVV
+844 EEQP
-854 ESQVEESPVQQVV
+854 VQQVV
-867 AEPQVEEQPMQ
+867 AEPQVEEQL
-878 QVVAEPQVE
+878 V
-887 ESPVQQA
+887 
-894 VAEPQV
+894 
-900 EEQPMQQVVAEP
+900 QQVVAEP

-917 PMQQVVVEPQ
+917 LV
-927 VEESPVQQA
+927 
-936 VAEPQVEEQP
+936 
-946 MQQVVAEPQV
+946 QQVVAEPQV

-979 VEQVQKPISSTEVK
+979 VESQVEEQPMQQVVVESQVEEQPMQQVVVESQVEEQSVQQVVAEPQMEERPVQQVVEEQVQKPISSTEVQ

-1026 PQQTA
+1026 PQQSA
-1031 LDNTEWLEEQKE
+1031 LDNTEWLDEQKE

-1364 NGTSKPVRIQGVYVS
+1364 NGTSKPVRVQGVYVS

-1407 KTEQAESEDELFFDA
+1407 KTEQAESEDELFFEA

-1453 EMESQG
+1453 EMQSQG
-1459 IISEGRGTKPRD
+1459 IISEARGTKPRD